1 MALWDRQKHSEI
13 SYSIISVSR
22 FPYSKDYTGNKG
34 QGTALSLRRA
44 RFPAE
49 AQFVH
54 RAKFAR
60 QGTVFQSPV
69 TGHYSKEGEDF
80 LPDVNLYLYTI
91 N

>member
-49 AQFVH
+49 AQF
-54 RAKFAR
+54 AR

-80 LPDVNLYLYTI
+80 LPDVNLSLYTI

>member
-1 MALWDRQKHSEI
+1 MEQLANPEGLGVPPSGALALRRA
-13 SYSIISVSR
+13 R
-22 FPYSKDYTGNKG
+22 FPSI
-34 QGTALSLRRA
+34 ALALRRA

-80 LPDVNLYLYTI
+80 LPDVNLSLYTM